1 MVENTEIVV
10 NLFFY
15 IINHFLMV
23 FNYLG
28 EEIMYFFT
36 LISKEITF

>member
-10 NLFFY
+10 NLFSY
-15 IINHFLMV
+15 IINNFLVV

-28 EEIMYFFT
+28 EEIMYFIT
-36 LISKEITF
+36 LISKEII